1 MGKMIVAILFGLV
14 IIAGGAASSVA
25 HHAGG
30 VEIGDLDTGSVVGQA
45 FKELPVDAEI
55 QAIEIGNM
63 KAWYPPTTIVDFK
76 GRTGGNPVVLKV
88 TNTTSVEHGFFMT
101 ADAAFEAPSV
111 LKIKLVLKPGETKYI
126 GIPISDLFY
135 ATTGSTFVY
144 NCHLHPGHV
153 GGKFVALGR

>member
-1 MGKMIVAILFGLV
+1 MGKMIVAIFFGLV
-14 IIAGGAASSVA
+14 LIAGGASSSVA

-30 VEIGDLDTGSVVGQA
+30 VEVGDLDTGSVVGQP

-55 QAIEIGNM
+55 QAIEIGAI

-76 GRTGGNPVVLKV
+76 GRTGRPVVLKV
-88 TNTTSVEHGFFMT
+88 TNSSTAEHGFFMT

-126 GIPISDLFY
+126 GIPTSDLFY
-135 ATTGSTFVY
+135 ATTGSTFIY